1 MDDAKKP
8 KIDTGAIWSLTQSRN
23 NDELWALQYFYK
35 VNRGEASETELK
47 EERERIEKIQGSPY
61 YQPLKEAMEK
71 WEPYYTEKYHPE
83 IIAQRL
89 EDAKKPKIDMN
100 TILYASPSGRIKSN
114 DETWAIQNF
123 YKVNKGE
130 ATEAELKAEKEL
142 IEKIQGSPYYQPLKE
157 AMEKWES
164 YYNEKYNPR
173 NEKNKLEQKA
183 AIYNQILDL
192 NKNNKLSDKEKL
204 SNLLSDAR
212 NKNIFTTE
220 ELKNFEELLVQG
232 SKEQSPVQLPNQAD
246 KTKED
251 KLQNLESKKQELN
264 ELVKGQASKEEVE
277 AKLREIAKPIL
288 ENLDR
293 QIKNLESNLN
303 NIKSSDMN
311 QVNKIVAEYQRKA
324 PDNIDKSKIT
334 VEAITQILNDK
345 LQSKQKEKQALE
357 QKIND
362 FVQLHEKIKNKDY
375 PDSEKGN
382 PKKEEPHKPHNP
394 FKLDD
399 EEVKGLTEPNSKLR
413 NLANSIKEKAKKV
426 LNWIKEHPV
435 KAAALLAT
443 TGLVGI
449 TAVVGISSALN
460 NAKGETNEEQTEISQ
475 EAETLATQTPIE
487 KTVEDAMQQTVAETP
502 VLDNSDIA
510 NQVLADEQARIA
522 SGNDAVYQDIHS
534 AANEQNQLY
543 AQSSDVQ
550 AIWQNTNVEAGKMY
564 QVEADG
570 SLSEIHG
577 VDALVQA
584 GNEGKTIVST
594 WQNEDGTLGRS
605 VITPSEFGQSMENVE
620 ESAKTR

>member
-1 MDDAKKP
+1 M
-8 KIDTGAIWSLTQSRN
+8 N
-23 NDELWALQYFYK
+23 
-35 VNRGEASETELK
+35 
-47 EERERIEKIQGSPY
+47 
-61 YQPLKEAMEK
+61 K
-71 WEPYYTEKYHPE
+71 WNKYYTEKYHPVKANTNFTN
-83 IIAQRL
+83 IA
-89 EDAKKPKIDMN
+89 KPTIDM
-100 TILYASPSGRIKSN
+100 
-114 DETWAIQNF
+114 DEIS
-123 YKVNKGE
+123 
-130 ATEAELKAEKEL
+130 ELSL
-142 IEKIQGSPYYQPLKE
+142 QYPL
-157 AMEKWES
+157 
-164 YYNEKYNPR
+164 
-173 NEKNKLEQKA
+173 
-183 AIYNQILDL
+183 
-192 NKNNKLSDKEKL
+192 NNKDDLEAYISFETI
-204 SNLLSDAR
+204 NNGNA
-212 NKNIFTTE
+212 TTE
-220 ELKNFEELLVQG
+220 ELEAAKQKIKNLSESPYRSALIEGVEKWDKYYSQKTQAIKDKPKLDMDNLRQLKNQFLDEYAEVHNQLKIVESGNATEADIRKMEDLISQVKSTSPGYYAELEDTMKSWEPYYTQKFQKDNSQSTYYQQIIDLSKEGKIPDYVALNSILESAKNDNQARKEELDTISQLVEISQKYSDIQKRSLPDYRQQMYEDLEKNDQKLKELMKNVQG
-232 SKEQSPVQLPNQAD
+232 SKEEVEENLRKLVEPMTYNLTQNIKKLEEKLAQINDPNQ
-246 KTKED
+246 
-251 KLQNLESKKQELN
+251 
-264 ELVKGQASKEEVE
+264 
-277 AKLREIAKPIL
+277 R
-288 ENLDR
+288 
-293 QIKNLESNLN
+293 
-303 NIKSSDMN
+303 
-311 QVNKIVAEYQRKA
+311 
-324 PDNIDKSKIT
+324 DNIIAEVNRGIGKNIPAETYEELWKRQLDK
-334 VEAITQILNDK
+334 N
-345 LQSKQKEKQALE
+345 LQSKEQLEKNIKNVVELY
-357 QKIND
+357 
-362 FVQLHEKIKNKDY
+362 EKIKNKDY